1 MNTPERAIAI
11 AKAAEPFRTLL
22 GSTTAD
28 DLLAWLRA
36 ELGNS
41 EALDRW
47 VDHGEAKTKAIT
59 PETILHVV
67 SGNTPHAALQSLIGG
82 LLLGS
87 RNLVK
92 LPRGGLTEVDEFVS
106 GLPEA
111 LRKKVETAEELP
123 SDWLTQAEAVIVYG
137 SDETVAHFRNL
148 VSPAQVFV
156 GHG

>member
-1 MNTPERAIAI
+1 MNTPDRVIAI

-59 PETILHVV
+59 PEIILHVV

-92 LPRGGLTEVDEFVS
+92 LPRGGLT
-106 GLPEA
+106 
-111 LRKKVETAEELP
+111 
-123 SDWLTQAEAVIVYG
+123 
-137 SDETVAHFRNL
+137 
-148 VSPAQVFV
+148 
-156 GHG
+156 